1 MRCLTSRVHSNKH
14 QCDVH
19 VHVSILSHI
28 SVVTCEICP
37 VRKFPEDK
45 QQHLEV
51 ITATYLYFSNQNYLV
66 YHTICYVLTYIYTYN
81 YYGTTCVALLHI

>member
-28 SVVTCEICP
+28 SVVTCEIRP
-37 VRKFPEDK
+37 VRYFPEDK

-51 ITATYLYFSNQNYLV
+51 ITATSTILSSVVAEEPPYLYFSNQNYLV
-66 YHTICYVLTYIYTYN
+66 YHTICYVLTYVYI
-81 YYGTTCVALLHI
+81 